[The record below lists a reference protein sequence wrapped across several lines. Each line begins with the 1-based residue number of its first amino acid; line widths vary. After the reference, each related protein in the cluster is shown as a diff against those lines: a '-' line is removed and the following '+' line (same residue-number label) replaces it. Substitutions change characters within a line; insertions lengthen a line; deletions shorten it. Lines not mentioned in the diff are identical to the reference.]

1 MGRISA
7 QIFPDCHDF
16 WQDISPTMIQSQSV
30 SDPSHKGPNRAIHHN
45 FLNSIS
51 MTPAS
56 PPSLQASIHIGA
68 CSISLLVFEKTSDAH
83 PDVDESPGDFLEQSI
98 PLGHDIFRGGRIRR
112 STIERCVKILNG
124 YRETL
129 RELGATDDTPV
140 RAVAT
145 NILSE
150 ANNSDTFLNRIQ
162 IGCRL
167 QVETID
173 EGEMTRLIYLKTR
186 RRLRDTPSM
195 KKRTT
200 LVVHVGP
207 GNTRALL
214 FKNGRISDYSNYRL
228 GVYRTGEPLADSQDS
243 DISTA
248 KMIREHI
255 RSQISQIHHDYN
267 DAGIEEIVLIG
278 YEIQHLAHELAKPGK
293 TKSSYRALADLS
305 SEISSMTEEM
315 RVKKFQ
321 LDYNTAQSVVTA
333 LEINLAI
340 AETLEVETLR
350 LPGSEYERGL
360 LLDLPT
366 SVAITDGFQR
376 EVLRSA
382 ESLSRR
388 YRVHRAHSAQ
398 VTRLSQTL
406 YESTTSLHQLSDHDS
421 LLLQCAA
428 IIHECGNYISTRAHQ
443 KHSHYIIRNSEIF
456 GLAQKDIALI
466 ALIARYHRKSG
477 PRPSHSDYRDLN
489 SEDRMRVSKLAAIL
503 RIADALDRSHSSRI
517 GDISVRIDKEKLHI
531 DLHGITDASA
541 ERQAMRSKSSL
552 FQDIYGL
559 GVTLHESQ

>member
-1 MGRISA
+1 
-7 QIFPDCHDF
+7 
-16 WQDISPTMIQSQSV
+16 
-30 SDPSHKGPNRAIHHN
+30 
-45 FLNSIS
+45 
-51 MTPAS
+51 MTPPT

-68 CSISLLVFEKTSDAH
+68 CSISLLVVEKLPEEQSG
-83 PDVDESPGDFLEQSI
+83 PGDFLEQSI
-98 PLGHDIFRGGRIRR
+98 PLGHDIFRSGRIRR

-129 RELGATDDTPV
+129 RELGATDDTPI

-150 ANNSDTFLNRIQ
+150 AKNNDTFLNRIQ
-162 IGCRL
+162 IGCGMRI
-167 QVETID
+167 ETID

-195 KKRTT
+195 KKRTA

-214 FKNGRISDYSNYRL
+214 FKNGRISDYTNYRL
-228 GVYRTGEPLADSQDS
+228 GVYRTGEPLAENLDSGT
-243 DISTA
+243 STA

-255 RSQISQIHHDYN
+255 RSQINQIHHDYI
-267 DAGIEEIVLIG
+267 DAGVEELVVIG

-293 TKSSYRALADLS
+293 TKSSYSALADLS
-305 SEISSMTEEM
+305 SEIASMSEEM
-315 RVKKFQ
+315 RVKNYL
-321 LDYNTAQSVVTA
+321 LDYNTAQSIVTA

-340 AETLEVETLR
+340 AETLQVETLR
-350 LPGSEYERGL
+350 IPGSDYERGL

-366 SVAITDGFQR
+366 SFSITDGFKK
-376 EVLRSA
+376 EVIRSA
-382 ESLSRR
+382 EGLARK

-398 VTRLSQTL
+398 VTRLSQIL
-406 YESTTSLHQLSDHDS
+406 YDATTSLHQLDEHDA
-421 LLLQCAA
+421 LLLRCAA
-428 IIHECGNYISTRAHQ
+428 ITHECGNFISTRSHQ
-443 KHSHYIIRNSEIF
+443 KHSHYIISHSEIF

-477 PRPSHSDYRDLN
+477 PRPNHPDYSDLPSH
-489 SEDRMRVSKLAAIL
+489 DRMRVTKLAAIL

-517 GDISVRIDKEKLHI
+517 GEISISIDKQKLHI
-531 DLHGITDASA
+531 NLHGISDASP
-541 ERQAMRSKSSL
+541 ERQAMRSKSTL

-559 GVTLHESQ
+559 TVTLHENAPRIKN

>member
-1 MGRISA
+1 MPQLLYLASHHA
-7 QIFPDCHDF
+7 QLTMTAATP
-16 WQDISPTMIQSQSV
+16 PT
-30 SDPSHKGPNRAIHHN
+30 
-45 FLNSIS
+45 
-51 MTPAS
+51 
-56 PPSLQASIHIGA
+56 LQASIHIGA
-68 CSISLLVFEKTSDAH
+68 CSISLLIIEKAAEKH
-83 PDVDESPGDFLEQSI
+83 PDADDGPGDFLEQSI
-98 PLGHDIFRGGRIRR
+98 PLGHDIFRAGRIRR

-124 YRETL
+124 YRKSL
-129 RELGATDDTPV
+129 RELGATDDTPI

-150 ANNSDTFLNRIQ
+150 ADNSDTFLNRIQ
-162 IGCRL
+162 IGCGLRI
-167 QVETID
+167 ETID

-195 KKRTT
+195 KKRTA
-200 LVVHVGP
+200 LVIHVGP

-228 GVYRTGEPLADSQDS
+228 GVYRTGQPLAESLDSG
-243 DISTA
+243 ISTA

-255 RSQISQIHHDYN
+255 RSQISQIHHDYIE
-267 DAGIEEIVLIG
+267 AGIEEIVIIG

-305 SEISSMTEEM
+305 SEIGSMTEEM

-340 AETLEVETLR
+340 AETLQIETLR
-350 LPGSEYERGL
+350 LPGSDYERGL

-366 SVAITDGFQR
+366 SLSITDGFQK

-382 ESLSRR
+382 ESLARK

-398 VTRLSQTL
+398 VTRLSQIL
-406 YESTTSLHQLSDHDS
+406 YESTTTLHQLGNHDA

-428 IIHECGNYISTRAHQ
+428 IIHECGNFISTKAHQ

-456 GLAQKDIALI
+456 GLAQKDIAVI

-477 PRPSHSDYRDLN
+477 PRPNHADYRDL
-489 SEDRMRVSKLAAIL
+489 SSSDRMRVSKLAAIL
-503 RIADALDRSHSSRI
+503 RIADALDRSHSSRV
-517 GDISVRIDKEKLHI
+517 GNISIRIDKQKLHI
-531 DLHGITDASA
+531 DLHGITDASV

-559 GVTLHESQ
+559 SITLYEAR